1 MKRKLLNGLLLATAL
16 VSVGTFQS
24 CKDYEADL
32 QNEWR
37 QQNYTLEEEVALL
50 KNRVGEL
57 ERIQA
62 LCQQNC
68 DRKIQEILNMIG
80 YWNTADRGTITENIK
95 EILSRLTALEDN
107 SMTEDELRDY
117 IYKVLIER
125 GWKAGEDGKPQ
136 YIDIPGLQ
144 DQLLDTMKDV
154 ANMQVKIDQ
163 LQKEIDYLNS
173 LDINN
178 RLAQIEDWILHHR
191 QGISAEEARA
201 IAYEEAKKAIDAY
214 KLIVQGELSSLR
226 SYIDTQDGVL
236 QQQIDNMLTTIG
248 QLDTRLTKAE
258 TDAINALNQ
267 ANENK
272 AAIEALQ
279 TLVAGLQGAID
290 ATNERVDQLQGDVNE
305 NTKAIQ
311 ALQVKVLDL
320 EERLSKLETEY
331 AELDRK
337 FNELSQ
343 TVNTMGQQ
351 VNTNKTNIDNILQAI
366 TKLAS
371 KEDLDALEKRVAANE
386 TAIKALQGDVLK
398 LFNIYNRLNKM
409 VTGIIVQ
416 RVFNPLF
423 GTFSLPLGIQS
434 NMLVNYY
441 GQYDGVQDLV
451 FPSQT
456 ATTTRPML
464 TAEELHNLGSLVKPI
479 TIKNGEIL
487 MDGNMGKVYMTI
499 NPSNVALDGVQL
511 TMESSN
517 GTSSYVELQNVH
529 RSTENLTFGASRAAD
544 NGFYE
549 ADAVLPLS
557 AVAINNTNL
566 KLDPNLKSAVKDIL
580 KERSKAN
587 VFNLLKAIYGQL
599 NQDLPAYALKTS
611 WTVNDGQGD
620 KTYNVLS
627 NYEIAAVTFR
637 PLSYNTYAGQSIDHK
652 FEHRGPL
659 RDVKDMLNDLID
671 NERFHFKLD
680 ASVNT
685 DNIKVEFGLKP
696 IEDITLNYDGTIDA
710 KTEGLEFDI
719 IDDAGNVIGHGKT
732 GPVTIPV
739 SGEDLQKFLD
749 SLAAQVKKQINDQ
762 LPIWD
767 KQMEDEFK
775 KAIEQFAD
783 EVNKSLDDLE
793 VNINDQIDQ
802 ILNDLKNDIAGKTQ
816 GIVDKLNKFLDKY
829 NQAID
834 KLNDFMADPNHYLQV
849 AMIYYTGKG
858 DFHRLSTDRK
868 DPSILNPAGGNGV
881 ELIATSYTAEVAA
894 PAYKKF
900 VAISA
905 AWDKNGNAL
914 SPSEIQALNGG
925 SLCQVLTGRAKRV
938 ALPTGKMKSGY
949 TYQIV
954 YTAVDFHGYTSVE
967 RYYVRMK

>member
-337 FNELSQ
+337 FGELSQ
-343 TVNTMGQQ
+343 KVDTMGQQ
-351 VNTNKTNIDNILQAI
+351 VDTNKTNIDNILQAL

-529 RSTENLTFGASRAAD
+529 RSSENLTFGVSRAAD

-566 KLDPNLKSAVKDIL
+566 KLDPNLKSAVEDIL

-637 PLSYNTYAGQSIDHK
+637 PLSYNTYAGQSIDHQ
-652 FEHRGPL
+652 FSHRGPL
-659 RDVKDMLNDLID
+659 RDVKDMLDDMISND
-671 NERFHFKLD
+671 RFHFKLD
-680 ASVNT
+680 ATVNIDGDKIKQQFT
-685 DNIKVEFGLKP
+685 FKLHDVKLEWNDNMEITGTAENVEIYDDNGNLVGHTGKFSWKVGEA
-696 IEDITLNYDGTIDA
+696 EM
-710 KTEGLEFDI
+710 
-719 IDDAGNVIGHGKT
+719 
-732 GPVTIPV
+732 
-739 SGEDLQKFLD
+739 SGF
-749 SLAAQVKKQINDQ
+749 I
-762 LPIWD
+762 
-767 KQMEDEFK
+767 
-775 KAIEQFAD
+775 D
-783 EVNKSLDDLE
+783 EVNYQFNNTFLPQWNQQLKENFDKAIDELVNQVNVEVNRALGELE
-793 VNINDQIDQ
+793 VNINDQIDK
-802 ILNDLKNDIAGKTQ
+802 ILDDLKNDIAGKTQ